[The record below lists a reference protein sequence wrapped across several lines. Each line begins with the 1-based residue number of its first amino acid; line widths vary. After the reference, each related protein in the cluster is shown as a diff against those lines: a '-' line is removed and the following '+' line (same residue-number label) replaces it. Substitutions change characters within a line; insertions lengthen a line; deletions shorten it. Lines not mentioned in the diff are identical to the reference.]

1 MKQQINLYRPIFRKQ
16 EKKFSAAAMLQAGA
30 AILAG
35 VLVIFG
41 LLVWQVRTMREE
53 VRQADKQVAMA
64 SKRLDEAA
72 RRFGIATSRSL
83 MDDVANLERQVAQR
97 QQMLDVLTRGR
108 LSNTSGY
115 SEYFLAF
122 ARQHVPDVWITGVD
136 IVGAGDD
143 LRLQGR
149 TTNPAQV
156 PRYVQRLSAEQV
168 LNGKEFQVFVLSRP
182 PKKDAQAPE
191 PPYVEFL
198 FKTAAQAESG
208 KS

>member
-30 AILAG
+30 AILVG
-35 VLVIFG
+35 VLVIFA
-41 LLVWQVRTMREE
+41 LLAWQVRGMREE
-53 VRQADKQVAMA
+53 VRQADKQLAMA
-64 SKRLDEAA
+64 GKRVDEAA
-72 RRFGIATSRSL
+72 KRFGITAARSL
-83 MDDVANLERQVAQR
+83 ADEVANLERQVAQR

-115 SEYFLAF
+115 SEFFLAF
-122 ARQHVPDVWITGVD
+122 ARQHVPDVWITGVE
-136 IVGAGDD
+136 IAGAGED

-182 PKKDAQAPE
+182 PKKDAQAAE
-191 PPYVEFL
+191 SPYVEFL
-198 FKTAAQAESG
+198 FKTAAQSEPG